1 MGEPRA
7 APSAGA
13 ARAFQPVSVKLCAVI
28 AKRRAARRVA
38 LWQHAAVQDA
48 LMTALSARRPQVH
61 ARWED
66 LLRAEKVSTPLANPD
81 ALVHLI
87 DWTLDEVFRTLQS
100 LPTRRRPLRA
110 LSRNDIDCPCGR
122 NPLLIYF
129 AAGEQAL
136 QESLVLSQA
145 EGVHLEPVERDSA
158 LYELNLALRHIA
170 RREIGA
176 FCSLC
181 QLRDHACPGDR
192 SVTHAA

>member
-1 MGEPRA
+1 
-7 APSAGA
+7 
-13 ARAFQPVSVKLCAVI
+13 
-28 AKRRAARRVA
+28 
-38 LWQHAAVQDA
+38 
-48 LMTALSARRPQVH
+48 MTALSARRPQIR

-66 LLRAEKVSTPLANPD
+66 VLRAERVTTPLANPD

-100 LPTRRRPLRA
+100 LPARRRPLRA
-110 LSRNDIDCPCGR
+110 FTRADIDCPCGR
-122 NPLLIYF
+122 NPLLTYF

-145 EGVHLEPVERDSA
+145 QCLHLDPLERDSA
-158 LYELNLALRHIA
+158 LHELNLALRHIA

-181 QLRDHACPGDR
+181 QLRDSACAGSR
-192 SVTHAA
+192 QATHVA